1 MKPLPPIDHDLLVA
15 VGPQALIDS
24 DRRLAMLDAVAYAA
38 TRFLANAAW
47 REHIPDLLERLA
59 HATKMSRVTLFQVHD
74 GPEGYRVQSCRFDW
88 AEEGLATLS
97 DDPRYRNM
105 TLSDDDD
112 PSHMGEW
119 ALRRERGEVIEAK
132 FSELIGITR
141 QIFIE
146 HGTYSFLSV
155 PIMVKGKWWGFLGF
169 DDCHEERGWSS
180 EEIHVLKTAAAL
192 ISAAIERETA
202 DERLRLSEE
211 RYALAARG
219 ANDGLFDWDV
229 KTGQA
234 YFSQRLH
241 ELMGLEEG
249 ALGGRMDALT
259 ALFVATDGDYLRSTL
274 QHKFK
279 RRQETFDVECRR
291 LRPSGV
297 MQWLVI
303 RGLIVYDGDGARR
316 VVGSLRDITRQM
328 EALNK
333 LGEAERMRANLSR
346 YFSSNIVDSLM
357 QKGGKLNEAA
367 TQNVTVM
374 FADIWGFTQVSAKMQ
389 GKEVIK
395 LLREY
400 LGLAE
405 RAVFAHGGTLDK
417 FLGDGLM
424 ATFGTPVPGPQD
436 AANALACAQA
446 MADAVV
452 KWNKKRKAKG
462 LMPLRIGIGLHCG
475 EVAVGEVGSERRMEF
490 AVIGDTV
497 NIAARIQEMT
507 RELDVAMLASDDVIR
522 AAGPE
527 AASGFRD
534 LGCQTIRGRGG
545 SIRLWGR
552 AAEQP
557 D

>member
-1 MKPLPPIDHDLLVA
+1 MKSLPAIDHDLLVA
-15 VGPQALIDS
+15 AGPQALIDS
-24 DRRLAMLDAVAYAA
+24 ERRLAMLDAVAYAA

-47 REHIPDLLERLA
+47 REHIPDLLKRLA

-74 GPEGYRVQSCRFDW
+74 GPQGYRVQSCRFDW

-97 DDPRYRNM
+97 DDPRYRDM
-105 TLSDDDD
+105 TLTDDDD
-112 PSHMGEW
+112 LSHMGEW
-119 ALRRERGEVIEAK
+119 AQRRERGEVIQARL
-132 FSELIGITR
+132 SELTGITR

-146 HGTYSFLSV
+146 HGTFSFLSV
-155 PIMVKGKWWGFLGF
+155 PIMVKGRWWGFLGF

-180 EEIHVLKTAAAL
+180 AEIHVLKTAAAL
-192 ISAAIERETA
+192 ISAAVERDTA
-202 DERLRLSEE
+202 DEQIRLSEE
-211 RYALAARG
+211 RYALASRG

-229 KTGQA
+229 KSGRA
-234 YFSQRLH
+234 FFSPRLH
-241 ELMGLEEG
+241 ELMDLQPGTL
-249 ALGGRMDALT
+249 APNMDALI
-259 ALFVATDGDYLRSTL
+259 ALFVATDGDYLRSML
-274 QHKFK
+274 EHKFG
-279 RRQETFDVECRR
+279 RREETFVIECRR
-291 LRPSGV
+291 QRPSGI
-297 MQWLVI
+297 MQWFVI
-303 RGLIVYDGDGARR
+303 RGLIVYDAEGARR
-316 VVGSLRDITRQM
+316 IVGGLRDITPQI
-328 EALNK
+328 EAQHK

-346 YFSSNIVDSLM
+346 YFSSNIVEGLM
-357 QKGGKLNEAA
+357 LNGGKLNEAS

-374 FADIWGFTQVSAKMQ
+374 FADIWGFTAVSAQMP
-389 GKEVIK
+389 GTAVIG

-424 ATFGTPVPGPQD
+424 ATFGTPTPGSDD
-436 AANALACAQA
+436 AANALACARA

-452 KWNKKRKAKG
+452 KWNAKRKAQG
-462 LMPLRIGIGLHCG
+462 LVPLRIGIGLHCG
-475 EVAVGEVGSERRMEF
+475 EVAVGEIGSERRMEF

-507 RELDVAMLASDDVIR
+507 RELDLAMLASDAVIH

-534 LGCQTIRGRGG
+534 LGEQAIRGRGG
-545 SIRLWGR
+545 SVRLWGR
-552 AAEQP
+552 AAEQ